1 MRKIVLD
8 NLLNTR
14 DLGGI
19 KTKHGYK
26 IKNKRY
32 TVNYKY
38 VPSIWKKYRKCG
50 NNTGQPSK
58 VIIIFSRIKA
68 SASCILNL

>member
-26 IKNKRY
+26 IKNKRIIRSE
-32 TVNYKY
+32 VNP
-38 VPSIWKKYRKCG
+38 VSW
-50 NNTGQPSK
+50 TH
-58 VIIIFSRIKA
+58 
-68 SASCILNL
+68 